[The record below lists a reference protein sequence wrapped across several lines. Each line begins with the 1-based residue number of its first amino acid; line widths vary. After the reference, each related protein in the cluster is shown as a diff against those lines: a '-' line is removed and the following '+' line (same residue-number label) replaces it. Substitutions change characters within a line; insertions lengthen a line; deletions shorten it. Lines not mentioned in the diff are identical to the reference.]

1 ALPIYFWPVMISV
14 LVGGVFV
21 TVLTILLAWLLGA
34 NFPMLMTLAPKSL
47 TTPIAMVVADQL
59 GGIAALAA
67 GFVMY
72 TAVLGALMGPWLLS
86 VTGVSL
92 PSARGMALGMAAPAV
107 GTSRAREESAE
118 TGAFA
123 ALAMSLMGVGTA
135 LLLPLAVPLWLM
147 L

>member
-1 ALPIYFWPVMISV
+1 MISL

-34 NFPMLMTLAPKSL
+34 DFPMLMTLAPKSL

-59 GGIAALAA
+59 GGMAALAA

-86 VTGVSL
+86 VTGVTL
-92 PSARGMALGMAAPAV
+92 PSARGMALGLAAHAV
-107 GTSRAREESAE
+107 GRSEERR
-118 TGAFA
+118 
-123 ALAMSLMGVGTA
+123 VGKE
-135 LLLPLAVPLWLM
+135 WRCR
-147 L
+147 